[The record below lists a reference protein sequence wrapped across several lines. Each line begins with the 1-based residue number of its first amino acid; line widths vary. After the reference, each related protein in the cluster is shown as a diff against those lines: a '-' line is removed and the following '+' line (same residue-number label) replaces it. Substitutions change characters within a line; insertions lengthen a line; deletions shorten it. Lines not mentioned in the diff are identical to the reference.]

1 MKTSQISNKEIKLE
15 MKNTDNNSIKYSLEV
30 TKILV
35 VVCVFIFQ
43 PLTVICSGKI
53 ILYYE
58 FHKI

>member
-35 VVCVFIFQ
+35 VVWVFIFQ
-43 PLTVICSGKI
+43 PLNMFRKNYT
-53 ILYYE
+53 LL
-58 FHKI
+58 

>member
-15 MKNTDNNSIKYSLEV
+15 MKNTDNSIKYSLEV

-43 PLTVICSGKI
+43 LLNMFRKNYT
-53 ILYYE
+53 LL
-58 FHKI
+58 

>member
-1 MKTSQISNKEIKLE
+1 MKTSLISNKEIKLE

-35 VVCVFIFQ
+35 VVFLFFNH
-43 PLTVICSGKI
+43 LICSGKI

>member
-35 VVCVFIFQ
+35 VVPVCVFIFQ
-43 PLTVICSGKI
+43 PLNMFRKNYT
-53 ILYYE
+53 LL
-58 FHKI
+58 

>member
-15 MKNTDNNSIKYSLEV
+15 MKNTDNSIKYSLEV

-43 PLTVICSGKI
+43 PLNMFRKNYT
-53 ILYYE
+53 LL
-58 FHKI
+58 